1 RLQNQHSKHHNRI
14 ERLPAGAT
22 LPHLLRCQHH
32 RLDIGAKA
40 LPWHQSIDC
49 FERIAF
55 RRQCRQ
61 PLVRIKEPQLPHPG
75 LRESSPSRARFAQV
89 SGRSYF
95 SRRPEVFLLDFSFLF
110 FSEIGSGAAPQGP
123 PPEGVRESLTLCTC
137 PASAGLSFL
146 ASWVSCV
153 CGLAD
158 TSRGCDGAGPYP
170 H

>member
-1 RLQNQHSKHHNRI
+1 MTADHAPILRLLVRKIVERLQNQHSKHHNRI

-95 SRRPEVFLLDFSFLF
+95 SRRPSIVTADL
-110 FSEIGSGAAPQGP
+110 AAQSSNETSVVTDG
-123 PPEGVRESLTLCTC
+123 LTVQEMC
-137 PASAGLSFL
+137 LS
-146 ASWVSCV
+146 
-153 CGLAD
+153 
-158 TSRGCDGAGPYP
+158 
-170 H
+170 